1 MPDIVLCTHNARW
14 IHAAFGLRCLRSN
27 LGALREQSVLHEFT
41 LETRA
46 ADAAER
52 ILAERPRIVGIGVYV
67 WNAQVSR
74 ELVAVLKRVA
84 PAVAVVVGGPEVSH
98 ECEQQEI
105 CALADH
111 VVRGEGDL
119 AFAALAARLLAGDRS
134 APHLI
139 DAPPPHFDELASPYA
154 EYTDTDIAQRVV
166 YVEASRGCPFTCEF
180 CLSALDV
187 PVRQAPLP
195 AFLAD
200 LERLFARGVRHF
212 KFVDRTFNL
221 NLAAARAI
229 LAFFRSRLCSGLF
242 VHFEMI
248 PDRFPAALRD
258 EVAAFPPG
266 VLQFEVGIQTFDD
279 EVSARIA
286 RRQDVARLEDN
297 LRWLRDATGVHVH
310 ADLIVG
316 LPGETMAG
324 FGGGF
329 DRLVALRPHEIQVGI
344 LKRLRGAPIVRH
356 DVEFEVVWSDVAPY
370 EVLATRALAFDE
382 LQRLKRFARYWDLCA
397 NSGRWPTT
405 LPLLL
410 GDAPF
415 ARFLAFADWLF
426 ATATT
431 THGIQ
436 KHRLARALFDWLTS
450 HGGLAADVAGAAL
463 AADYARGDRHDWPEF
478 LRPWAV
484 GTAAPR
490 APSPW
495 QHRAASRQA
504 RHS

>member
-1 MPDIVLCTHNARW
+1 V
-14 IHAAFGLRCLRSN
+14 
-27 LGALREQSVLHEFT
+27 
-41 LETRA
+41 
-46 ADAAER
+46 
-52 ILAERPRIVGIGVYV
+52 
-67 WNAQVSR
+67 
-74 ELVAVLKRVA
+74 
-84 PAVAVVVGGPEVSH
+84 
-98 ECEQQEI
+98 
-105 CALADH
+105 
-111 VVRGEGDL
+111 
-119 AFAALAARLLAGDRS
+119 
-134 APHLI
+134 
-139 DAPPPHFDELASPYA
+139 
-154 EYTDTDIAQRVV
+154 
-166 YVEASRGCPFTCEF
+166 
-180 CLSALDV
+180 
-187 PVRQAPLP
+187 PLP